1 MQFMSVIIIIY
12 LFFLSSKEWTCY
24 LNTDSWTMCLA
35 LLALSLFSCDLEIF
49 LKTFLKKMHCVTTRT
64 LPLLILFL
72 LLPFRSYYIRAKGIH
87 FMLKGFL
94 QSFSLKSLPKQ
105 VHLNTAK
112 L

>member
-1 MQFMSVIIIIY
+1 MDLLLKHRFLDNVRSSFGPFWPCRYFHVI
-12 LFFLSSKEWTCY
+12 
-24 LNTDSWTMCLA
+24 
-35 LLALSLFSCDLEIF
+35 
-49 LKTFLKKMHCVTTRT
+49 LKSFPRCLKKKLHCVRTRT
-64 LPLLILFL
+64 LPLLILL
-72 LLPFRSYYIRAKGIH
+72 LLLHFRSYFIRAKAIH